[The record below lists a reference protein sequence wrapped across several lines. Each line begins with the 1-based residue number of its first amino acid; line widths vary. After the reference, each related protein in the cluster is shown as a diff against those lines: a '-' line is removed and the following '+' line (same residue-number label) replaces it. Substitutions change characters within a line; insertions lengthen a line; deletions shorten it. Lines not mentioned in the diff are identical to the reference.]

1 MVDAYTLKQVIIVR
15 KDLKL
20 PKGKL
25 CVQVAHAAV
34 SAYIE
39 TKKVKPEWAEEW
51 IKEGQK
57 KIVVKV
63 NNLKELEEKKEE
75 ADNLGLPNSI
85 IADAGLTVLEPGTV
99 TCLGIGPAP
108 VDLIDKITG
117 DLKLL

>member
-1 MVDAYTLKQVIIVR
+1 MELKQVIIVR

-25 CVQVAHAAV
+25 CVQIAHAAV

-39 TKKVKPEWAEEW
+39 TKKRKPEWANEW
-51 IKEGQK
+51 LNQGQK

-63 NNLKELEEKKEE
+63 GSLVELEKRKKIAEE
-75 ADNLGLPNSI
+75 LGLPAVL
-85 IADAGLTVLEPGTV
+85 IADAGLTVLEPGTI
-99 TCLGIGPAP
+99 TCLGVGPAP
-108 VDLIDKITG
+108 SDIIDKVSG

>member
-1 MVDAYTLKQVIIVR
+1 MEFKQVIIVR

-25 CVQVAHAAV
+25 CVQIAHAAV

-39 TKKVKPEWAEEW
+39 AKKEKPEWAREW
-51 IKEGQK
+51 LKQGQK

-63 NNLKELEEKKEE
+63 NSLQELEERKKMAEE
-75 ADNLGLPNSI
+75 LGLPTAL
-85 IADAGLTVLEPGTV
+85 IADAGLTVLEPGTI
-99 TCLGIGPAP
+99 TCLGVGPAP
-108 VDLIDKITG
+108 SDIIDKVSG